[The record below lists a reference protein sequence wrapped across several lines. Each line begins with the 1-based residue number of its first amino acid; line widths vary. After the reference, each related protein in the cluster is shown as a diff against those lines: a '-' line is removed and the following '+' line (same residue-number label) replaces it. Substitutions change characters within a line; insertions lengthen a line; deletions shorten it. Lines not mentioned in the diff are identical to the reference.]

1 MYLKLLVSVLC
12 ARTEERCCSAICAP
26 NAAYL
31 TCKGATPLKR
41 VQFPDMVTS
50 YKVKAGLVKLTPKGK
65 KAECDKK
72 GVSPTTLLVYSVK
85 ET

>member
-1 MYLKLLVSVLC
+1 MYLKLLESVLC

-31 TCKGATPLKR
+31 TCKGVTPLKR

-50 YKVKAGLVKLTPKGK
+50 FKVKAGLVKVK
-65 KAECDKK
+65 KADCDKK
-72 GVSPTTLLVYSVK
+72 VSVQQLFWFTL
-85 ET
+85 